1 MKNHENTQNT
11 MNIFHM
17 IHYSLEISSLV
28 TWSLQTALPT
38 SDCHHSAQPIPA
50 VAASPQ
56 PALANPRAAAIG
68 AGDRG
73 CDCHVSWKNM
83 ALVVKYPAAQA

>member
-1 MKNHENTQNT
+1 

-50 VAASPQ
+50 VAASPR
-56 PALANPRAAAIG
+56 L
-68 AGDRG
+68 
-73 CDCHVSWKNM
+73 
-83 ALVVKYPAAQA
+83 LEKYGFGGEISSSSSIKLRFLDGF